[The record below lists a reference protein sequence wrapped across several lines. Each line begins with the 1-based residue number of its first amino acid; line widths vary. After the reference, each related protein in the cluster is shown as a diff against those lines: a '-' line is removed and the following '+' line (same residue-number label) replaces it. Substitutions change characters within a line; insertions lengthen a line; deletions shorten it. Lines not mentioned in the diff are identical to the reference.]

1 MKLTTIATMTIELL
15 NAYLKLIITT
25 TVNIGLPTLQNSFDD
40 PLATDYRNVIFQMI
54 SEYSRVFG
62 QSQFVITNE
71 S

>member
-15 NAYLKLIITT
+15 NSYLKSIITT
-25 TVNIGLPTLQNSFDD
+25 TVNIELPTLQNSCDD